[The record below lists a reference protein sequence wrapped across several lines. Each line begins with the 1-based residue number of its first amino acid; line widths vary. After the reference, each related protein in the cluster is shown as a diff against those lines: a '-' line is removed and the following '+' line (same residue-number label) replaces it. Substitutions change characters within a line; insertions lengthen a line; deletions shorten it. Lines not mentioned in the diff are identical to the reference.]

1 MTAYN
6 PPRAQDVPAGEQ
18 AAGVVQPPKN
28 KMHKVAFAS
37 FIGTVVEFY
46 DFGIYATAAA
56 LVFAHAFFPALGDYA
71 GTVVSFATLGV
82 AFVARPVGAILFG
95 HFGDRLGRKRTL
107 VATMT
112 LMGVSTVL
120 IGLLPTAGSIGVVAP
135 IVLVLLR
142 VAQGLA
148 AGGEWAGAALFTSE
162 HAPKDRRGFWAM
174 FTNLGG
180 AVANILSLSTF
191 LVAALFM
198 SDETFAAWGWRVPF
212 LISIVLVAV
221 GLYVRLKLEETPVF
235 ANEAKR
241 RGTIALPFKE
251 AFSKQW
257 KEIFLG
263 AGTLLTAF
271 SFGYIGIAYLVNYGT
286 VTLEL
291 TRPEV
296 LAAGIF
302 GNFINGLAII
312 SGGILSDRVGR
323 RRVLL
328 TVNLIGIPWAL
339 FLFQLLDTKSLAAF
353 WVGMT
358 VTFLIA
364 GHGFGVAG
372 SFLSELFH
380 TRYRYTAAG
389 LAYSFA
395 AILGGAVPPLLAASI
410 IGKYGSTVFGVVLAV
425 YCVVGVL
432 CTLALKETRHR
443 ELDEL
448 PAEAKIA

>member
-1 MTAYN
+1 MTAYH
-6 PPRAQDVPAGEQ
+6 PPGAQDVPVGEQ
-18 AAGVVQPPKN
+18 AARVAQPPKN

-112 LMGVSTVL
+112 LMGVATVL

-162 HAPKDRRGFWAM
+162 HAPKARRGFWAM

-191 LVAALFM
+191 LVAALYM

-241 RGTIALPFKE
+241 RGASALPFKE
-251 AFSKQW
+251 AFAKQW

-271 SFGYIGIAYLVNYGT
+271 SFGYIGIAYLINYGT

-291 TRPEV
+291 TRPAV
-296 LAAGIF
+296 LAAGVF

-323 RRVLL
+323 RRVLQ

-339 FLFQLLDTKSLAAF
+339 VLFHLLDTKSLAAF

-395 AILGGAVPPLLAASI
+395 GILGGAVPPLLAASI

-432 CTLALKETRHR
+432 CTLAVKETRHR

-448 PAEAKIA
+448 PVEAKIA

>member
-1 MTAYN
+1 MSTYT
-6 PPRAQDVPAGEQ
+6 PPGAQAAPAGEHSV
-18 AAGVVQPPKN
+18 GVAPPRTN
-28 KMHKVAFAS
+28 KMPKVAFAS

-56 LVFAHAFFPALGDYA
+56 LVFANAFFPALGDYA

-82 AFVARPVGAILFG
+82 AFVARPLGALLFG

-107 VATMT
+107 VATMS
-112 LMGVSTVL
+112 LMGVATVL
-120 IGLLPTAGSIGVVAP
+120 IGLLPTAGTIGVVAP
-135 IVLVLLR
+135 VVLILLR
-142 VAQGLA
+142 LAQGLA

-162 HAPKDRRGFWAM
+162 HAPKARRGFWAM

-180 AVANILSLSTF
+180 AVANILALSTF
-191 LVAALFM
+191 LAAALFM

-235 ANEAKR
+235 ADEAKR
-241 RGTIALPFKE
+241 HGANALPFKE
-251 AFSKQW
+251 AFDKQW

-286 VTLEL
+286 ATLEL

-296 LAAGIF
+296 LMAGVF
-302 GNFINGLAII
+302 GNLINGLAII

-323 RRVLL
+323 RRVLM
-328 TVNLIGIPWAL
+328 TVNLVGIPWAL
-339 FLFQLLDTKSLAAF
+339 ALFPLLDTKSLGAF
-353 WVGMT
+353 WIGMT

-380 TRYRYTAAG
+380 TRHRYTAAG

-395 AILGGAVPPLLAASI
+395 AIVGGGVPPLLAASI
-410 IGKYGSTVFGVVLAV
+410 IGSYGTFTFGFVLMGYCLVALLCSVAV
-425 YCVVGVL
+425 R
-432 CTLALKETRHR
+432 ETRHR
-443 ELDEL
+443 DLDEIDKV
-448 PAEAKIA
+448 PS